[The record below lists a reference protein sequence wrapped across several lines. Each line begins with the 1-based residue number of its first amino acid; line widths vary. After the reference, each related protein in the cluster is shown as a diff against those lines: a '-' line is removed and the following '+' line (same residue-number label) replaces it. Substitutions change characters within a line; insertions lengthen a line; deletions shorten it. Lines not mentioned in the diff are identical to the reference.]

1 MSSFLWFFLLFT
13 MSMYGFYRRKRN
25 YAFYFIKN
33 ITKAMRKRLRLRT
46 VVSLGKAGVELGS
59 QVRLL
64 TFYLLIAVKWSL
76 VFTTGLHN
84 SDTLYTY
91 ALVHAA
97 NISIFPS
104 LMGDGGNPEFP
115 GPLTDPGSFP
125 HAAPLLEE
133 GGRPR
138 PPACTTYLWP
148 PWRTWAP

>member
-64 TFYLLIAVKWSL
+64 TF
-76 VFTTGLHN
+76 F
-84 SDTLYTY
+84 
-91 ALVHAA
+91 
-97 NISIFPS
+97 
-104 LMGDGGNPEFP
+104 
-115 GPLTDPGSFP
+115 
-125 HAAPLLEE
+125 
-133 GGRPR
+133 
-138 PPACTTYLWP
+138 
-148 PWRTWAP
+148 

>member
-1 MSSFLWFFLLFT
+1 
-13 MSMYGFYRRKRN
+13 MYGFYRRKRN
-25 YAFYFIKN
+25 YAFCFIKN
-33 ITKAMRKRLRLRT
+33 TAKAMGKRLGLRT
-46 VVSLGKAGVELGS
+46 VVSLGKAGVELGG
-59 QVRLL
+59 QGRLL
-64 TFYLLIAVKWSL
+64 ILCLLTAVKWSRA
-76 VFTTGLHN
+76 FTTGLHN

-125 HAAPLLEE
+125 HAALLLEE
-133 GGRPR
+133 GGGPR
-138 PPACTTYLWP
+138 PPACTTHLWP